1 MRVKIIFYKAFK
13 SQNFTTFIAKS
24 HFINVSGTAIMKN
37 NARNDFYEGCRARAI
52 ILAIEEDRYTGDI
65 TTLATIE
72 SFQEGSAV
80 IKAKEDG
87 IVGGVD
93 VAVQVFAACDPDL
106 SILLHHRDGE
116 AVCSGD
122 IILELKGKLAPLLI
136 GERTALNFMQRM
148 SGIATRTRAYVDKV
162 RHTQAKILDTRKTAP
177 GLRYFDKEAV
187 KIGGGVNHRFGL
199 FDMILIKDNHIDASG
214 GIAQAIRRAQKY
226 REKKH
231 LDVKI
236 ETEVRSM
243 DELSRSL
250 VCLPDIILLDNFTPD
265 LIKEAVVYVKA
276 TCSSVLLEASGN
288 IGMHN
293 VKEVAEAGVDFI
305 SIGELTHS
313 VRALDLSMT
322 IKLV

>member
-1 MRVKIIFYKAFK
+1 MRKEILF
-13 SQNFTTFIAKS
+13 
-24 HFINVSGTAIMKN
+24 NVSKTAIMDNK
-37 NARNDFYEGCRARAI
+37 ARNDFYEGCRARAI
-52 ILAIEEDRYTGDI
+52 MLALEEDRYTGDI

-72 SFQEGSAV
+72 PFHEGSAV

-87 IVGGVD
+87 IVGGAD
-93 VAVQVFAACDPDL
+93 VAMQVFSACDPLL
-106 SILLHHRDGE
+106 SVVLHRRDGD
-116 AVCSGD
+116 AVSRGD
-122 IILELKGKLAPLLI
+122 IILEVKGKLAPLLI

-148 SGIATRTRAYVDKV
+148 SGIATRTRAYVEKV
-162 RHTQAKILDTRKTAP
+162 KHTNTKILDTRKTAP

-250 VCLPDIILLDNFTPD
+250 VCAPDIILLDNFTPD
-265 LIKEAVVYVKA
+265 LIKEAVIYVKE
-276 TCSSVLLEASGN
+276 TCHTVLLEASGN
-288 IGMHN
+288 IAMHN
-293 VKEVAEAGVDFI
+293 VQDVAETGVDFI